1 MAKDLMQ
8 TGILD
13 SQFLTTIWPYVA
25 LIVLAMTSL
34 QFLRLVI
41 STTFTVL
48 RLLIRVVLFLIS
60 WPIYLILL
68 PGRAFIF
75 LTKLTIKITFYVAMA
90 AIVYELL
97 GGALDEMI
105 KESLGHVLQ
114 YVQTTFLQQ

>member
-41 STTFTVL
+41 STIFTVL